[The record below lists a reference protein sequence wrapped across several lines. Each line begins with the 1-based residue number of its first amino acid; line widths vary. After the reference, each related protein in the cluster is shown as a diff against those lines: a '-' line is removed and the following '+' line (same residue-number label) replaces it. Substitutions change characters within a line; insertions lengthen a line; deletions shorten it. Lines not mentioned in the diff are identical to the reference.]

1 MKENRKEQL
10 RVEREKEAQKGR
22 EEAQRKEKFQNIV
35 DSLEANWYEGE
46 EAQEIKSK
54 FSVIPGVGAF
64 YNNNIAGNPRNLGE
78 TVEESAKIY
87 AVGKKYGFLKSQP
100 MDLAWR
106 MLKGELQLPNE
117 ISEDMRRD
125 LAVLDRNHTFE
136 ETSDGTMVGNIHPD
150 MEHVV
155 KLLTGM
161 QEDVDDIA
169 KPTYTPPQF
178 YY

>member
-1 MKENRKEQL
+1 MALPAVLAGAASAIGRAVATQAGRKA
-10 RVEREKEAQKGR
+10 V
-22 EEAQRKEKFQNIV
+22 
-35 DSLEANWYEGE
+35 LE
-46 EAQEIKSK
+46 
-54 FSVIPGVGAF
+54 GA
-64 YNNNIAGNPRNLGE
+64 
-78 TVEESAKIY
+78 
-87 AVGKKYGFLKSQP
+87 KKYGKKALEVGNTKAGQALTAGQMASNVGMQQANRQQMQQQNMINQSQQMAQAAKAGSEIQTSEP

-117 ISEDMRRD
+117 ISEDMRHD

-136 ETSDGTMVGNIHPD
+136 DTSDGTMVGNIHPD